1 MKLVITVDCGSRNH
15 EVIEELGEKKIDVI
29 VTDHHECG
37 DIAESGCGSKSET
50 EGCRRR

>member
-37 DIAESGCGSKSET
+37 ET
-50 EGCRRR
+50 LPRAVAVVNPKRRMS